1 MYLYVL
7 DAAVCEVKLV
17 ITGWQPTGHPGEI
30 WPRKPCPWFMVSQE
44 AIWCILSGELLDVH
58 KIWNTEI

>member
-17 ITGWQPTGHPGEI
+17 ITGLQPTGHPGEI
-30 WPRKPCPWFMVSQE
+30 WPRKPCP
-44 AIWCILSGELLDVH
+44 
-58 KIWNTEI
+58 